1 MSKIIKTKF
10 YCKGTSSSSGSGFG
24 ITVNPIPWTEEFI
37 KGKWY
42 DGEYELWYD
51 EDEDSESNQKMF
63 KINGKWRKYK
73 VVNEQGKLKEIPK
86 SYMNIIFEMN
96 LVENRDIKI
105 NEILKGE

>member
-1 MSKIIKTKF
+1 MIIKTKF
-10 YCKGTSSSSGSGFG
+10 YCKGTSRTAPRGSGFG
-24 ITVNPIPWTEEFI
+24 NIVWAEEFI

-51 EDEDSESNQKMF
+51 EDEYSERNQKMF
-63 KINGKWRKYK
+63 KINGKWRKYQA
-73 VVNEQGKLKEIPK
+73 VNEQGELKEIPK

-105 NEILKGE
+105 NEIFKGE